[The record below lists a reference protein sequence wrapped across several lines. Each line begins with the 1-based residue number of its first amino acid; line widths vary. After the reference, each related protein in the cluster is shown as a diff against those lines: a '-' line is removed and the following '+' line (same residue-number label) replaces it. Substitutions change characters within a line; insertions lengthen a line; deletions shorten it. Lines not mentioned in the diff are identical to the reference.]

1 MEETDELRWCVVA
14 NVAALTSHGPGGQD
28 VRTGL
33 KHFSPG
39 TKLWLVSPF
48 WGYGGDRIEVLGR
61 HRGGRRLVRMVV
73 ERRHLTNFRV
83 QGVYSPAVL
92 RELGSAWPVKEEAER
107 ISQYWNR
114 ISDAQ
119 GGVQHQARRIEL
131 VERLTVISETTGPRV
146 VDWILTSWFEW
157 MLRDDVLSDPTSAIG
172 HLLRDEAEADA
183 IRSLL
188 DLVRAVGAKNDIGY
202 LEHPDWPR
210 IASAAQAAADL
221 LAQPITGPGMP
232 ETQGPG

>member
-1 MEETDELRWCVVA
+1 MVA
-14 NVAALTSHGPGGQD
+14 NVAARTSHGPGGQE
-28 VRTGL
+28 VQIGL

-61 HRGGRRLVRMVV
+61 HRGSRRLARIVV

-83 QGVYSPAVL
+83 QGVYSPSVL
-92 RELGSAWPVKEEAER
+92 RELGNAWPDKAEAER
-107 ISQYWNR
+107 IAQYWNR

-119 GGVQHQARRIEL
+119 AGVQHQTRRIEL

-157 MLRDDVLSDPTSAIG
+157 MLRDDVLADPTSAIG
-172 HLLRDEAEADA
+172 PLLRDQAEADA

-188 DLVRAVGAKNDIGY
+188 ELVRAVGAKNDIGY

-210 IASAAQAAADL
+210 IASAAQAAATL
-221 LAQPITGPGMP
+221 LAQPTSADGAGA
-232 ETQGPG
+232 EDGCA